1 MLKTKFASR
10 TDYLNALRENPL
22 ELAFVPMSLAAEEI
36 GVKRSTV
43 ADLVRAKKLRKVV
56 VSESSLR
63 WSGVQALSL
72 MDYLTNRESLES
84 TSHCQA
90 LNILKEQARAGGLIA
105 YGDLLI
111 QLGMSHMNPYE
122 RGLIG
127 AILGDISTQTWEKHG
142 FMLSALAVFKGSQRA
157 CRHPSARRLRSSS
170 ICRQSRS
177 SICRMRSSGVGWL
190 SAICWLNS
198 GRASRC
204 LCSAF
209 LAAAMRRGVAPR
221 ITSTGL

>member
-142 FMLSALAVFKGSQRA
+142 FMLSALAVFKGSQRPNA
-157 CRHPSARRLRSSS
+157 QFFALAEQLGATEDCGDEA
-170 ICRQSRS
+170 
-177 SICRMRSSGVGWL
+177 
-190 SAICWLNS
+190 
-198 GRASRC
+198 
-204 LCSAF
+204 LCEKFFQKQIRKIFDFYQKS
-209 LAAAMRRGVAPR
+209 
-221 ITSTGL
+221 